1 MGVRGADSWEAELLR
16 QPLDPRPRE
25 GAEDRGIEGLQ
36 GIGAAGRVTIV
47 RYGPQGPS
55 LGAERVR
62 EERVGWDSNPA
73 LLMDLRDGAAKGPE
87 WADTLF
93 KEESKH
99 VALQRG
105 DLLTNDDLHAQLV
118 LDRHRLCRLRSI
130 DAVVVRDG
138 NHIESQLLGSREHLR
153 NTGGAVG
160 SHRMDVQVGS
170 PLQASHPSLC
180 WAHDGRSSQIG

>member
-1 MGVRGADSWEAELLR
+1 
-16 QPLDPRPRE
+16 
-25 GAEDRGIEGLQ
+25 
-36 GIGAAGRVTIV
+36 
-47 RYGPQGPS
+47 
-55 LGAERVR
+55 
-62 EERVGWDSNPA
+62 
-73 LLMDLRDGAAKGPE
+73 MDLRDGAAKGPE